1 MKTIIQFALVL
12 ASSTAISASH
22 VVSGTSA
29 RLPMSL
35 SPIINDLEAEGVSHV
50 TTAAF
55 LSSKS
60 VRVASCA
67 KLLRSLFGVSADEE
81 EEVSYGT
88 TMAFGK
94 KLGTTA
100 EAENSDEEDIGSGVA
115 IACPPSSG
123 STVSEVCSTVVA
135 CGGTVVYVADPVDLG
150 LVRDC
155 LTASV
160 QPLNVYWQVGH
171 KPLLPKKEKQPQL
184 PFLDHLL

>member
-1 MKTIIQFALVL
+1 MKTIIQSALL
-12 ASSTAISASH
+12 LSSITAISASH

-35 SPIINDLEAEGVSHV
+35 STVINDLEAEGVSYV

-60 VRVASCA
+60 VRAASCA

-81 EEVSYGT
+81 EEVSYGA

-94 KLGTTA
+94 KLGTTTA
-100 EAENSDEEDIGSGVA
+100 EAENSDEEDGGSGVA

-150 LVRDC
+150 RGEGLFDNFGPAIER
-155 LTASV
+155 LLASRA
-160 QPLNVYWQVGH
+160 QADP
-171 KPLLPKKEKQPQL
+171 
-184 PFLDHLL
+184 